1 VTRARRIVFFWVVLA
16 LLSAAAAF
24 FIAHDEGRPGSPTTA
39 STSGARARADRR
51 VGARL
56 RQRAAVETRR
66 ALEKQRRR
74 AARRE
79 NPGSETAPP
88 RPPGQAS
95 ETRRAGEGVAERFY
109 AAFSRY
115 QRGELDPQ
123 VRRGVH
129 AAATPAFAH
138 ELLRAPPRIPPG
150 ASVPDSAAKL
160 SGLDFVQRRYR
171 GSHLVGAEVVGYVLA
186 AGRREPLAFEL
197 RRARRGWRVD
207 ALSR

>member
-1 VTRARRIVFFWVVLA
+1 VTRAWRIVFFCVVLA
-16 LLSAAAAF
+16 PLTAAAAF
-24 FIAHDEGRPGSPTTA
+24 FIAHDEGRPGSPTTV
-39 STSGARARADRR
+39 STSGARAQAHGR
-51 VGARL
+51 VGVRL
-56 RQRAAVETRR
+56 RERAAAETRR
-66 ALEKQRRR
+66 ALEKRRRR

-79 NPGSETAPP
+79 NPRSEVAPP

-109 AAFSRY
+109 AALSRY
-115 QRGELDPQ
+115 QRGELDSQ
-123 VRRGVH
+123 VRRELH
-129 AAATPAFAH
+129 AAATPTFAH

-150 ASVPDSAAKL
+150 ASAPDSAAKL

-171 GSHLVGAEVVGYVLA
+171 GSHLVGAEVVGYVVA

-197 RRARRGWRVD
+197 RRASRGWRVD